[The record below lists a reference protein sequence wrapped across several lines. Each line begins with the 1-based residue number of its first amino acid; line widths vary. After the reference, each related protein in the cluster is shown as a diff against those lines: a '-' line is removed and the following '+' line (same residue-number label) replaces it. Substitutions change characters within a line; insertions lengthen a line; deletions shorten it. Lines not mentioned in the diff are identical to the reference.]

1 MANKTILV
9 TGSTGWL
16 GGKLCEALVSRG
28 VKVVGLARRDTEV
41 AGVLSVRADLAT
53 GAGLEKLKGYEFDC
67 CVHLAAVAGWGALA
81 DCLEVNVQ
89 GTRRLFDALLA
100 GGCTRFVVASSIS
113 TVGTG
118 RPDHPP
124 QQLPMSDTHPYV
136 GYPWAYALSK
146 WQMEQVVK

>member
-16 GGKLCEALVSRG
+16 GGKLCEALVARG
-28 VKVVGLARRDTEV
+28 VNVVGLARRKTEIDGLMGCV
-41 AGVLSVRADLAT
+41 MADLST
-53 GAGLEKLKGYEFDC
+53 GKGLEFLSTLRIDC
-67 CVHLAAVAGWGALA
+67 CVHLAAVAGWGELA

-118 RPDHPP
+118 RPDHRD
-124 QQLPMSDTHPYV
+124 LWTSDFGATCRQSRRRRRFWI
-136 GYPWAYALSK
+136 G
-146 WQMEQVVK
+146 